1 MQLARRGRGCCRSVA
16 ALLGALLLALAG
28 SAGAWP
34 HPRDGAGGER
44 RYRDLAQRRLDSVRS
59 SFGARR
65 DLATV
70 SFHTPN
76 YLSRCSND
84 EFFFLMRGPF
94 RSARS

>member
-1 MQLARRGRGCCRSVA
+1 MQLARRGRGCCCGSMA

-34 HPRDGAGGER
+34 HPRDGAGAGFGAVAGGER

-59 SFGARR
+59 SFGVRR

-70 SFHTPN
+70 SFHT
-76 YLSRCSND
+76 
-84 EFFFLMRGPF
+84 
-94 RSARS
+94 

>member
-1 MQLARRGRGCCRSVA
+1 M
-16 ALLGALLLALAG
+16 ALLPALLLLALAG

-34 HPRDGAGGER
+34 HDAGFGGVAGGER

-70 SFHTPN
+70 SAH
-76 YLSRCSND
+76 SVR
-84 EFFFLMRGPF
+84 F
-94 RSARS
+94 RR